1 LSTSAEKAGGSSS
14 TNIPSGIAA
23 SVPAVHDDDAEPDS
37 QPLNFDTFVP
47 TYDPSLN
54 ILSDPTSNQIPV
66 PDTNY
71 IPAAGESVVS
81 QDEAFSRALSAMYWG
96 GYWTAMYHVRQELSF
111 LLHGLIYIQ
120 FLFFFFQAQ
129 RQLPTQSTASNAL
142 KVTAGTAE
150 EEEEDEDLEHGE
162 EIEVDDD
169 DYTSTQR

>member
-1 LSTSAEKAGGSSS
+1 MSTSAEKAGGSSS

-120 FLFFFFQAQ
+120 FLFFFQAQ